1 MVCPKCISHNPDGAE
16 SCHWCGNALRQE
28 QGATLAETVVAC
40 VACGSQ
46 LKTSANFCS
55 QCGAARIPFHEP
67 VDTEPELACAACG
80 GSINPGANYCKWCG
94 LAVANASDSTGSVA
108 EPTRQALRQA
118 VVPRDKGDQRQLAR
132 EQQRIAAAQQT
143 YLIQEQSAAHKDQRR
158 AQREDEKKRAREA
171 AEWAARIAKER
182 RFQVTSPKAW
192 VKAFRVARERHL
204 QNEKERAI
212 RETARRE
219 ERYLKEAARQ
229 KERALKE
236 AARREER
243 ALKEAERRERERI
256 EREAQARERVIT
268 RSAKEEDDFD
278 VVAIA
283 KTIVQFAPMVT
294 GGKALSPAEALL
306 VKQVLEEFQKKSDDT
321 SASAALSYF
330 NQAAVSWKVVTGN
343 ATNRD
348 MAIFAVYQFLSIYK
362 AWKSLR

>member
-1 MVCPKCISHNPDGAE
+1 MVCPKCISHNSEGAE
-16 SCHWCGNALRQE
+16 ICHWCGNALRQE
-28 QGATLAETVVAC
+28 QGTTLAETVVAC

-94 LAVANASDSTGSVA
+94 LAVANSLSSTGSASPVLGKVVA
-108 EPTRQALRQA
+108 
-118 VVPRDKGDQRQLAR
+118 PRDKDDQRGLTR
-132 EQQRIAAAQQT
+132 EQQRSAAAQQT

-192 VKAFRVARERHL
+192 VRAFRVARDRHS

-229 KERALKE
+229 EERALKE

-268 RSAKEEDDFD
+268 RPAKEEDDFD